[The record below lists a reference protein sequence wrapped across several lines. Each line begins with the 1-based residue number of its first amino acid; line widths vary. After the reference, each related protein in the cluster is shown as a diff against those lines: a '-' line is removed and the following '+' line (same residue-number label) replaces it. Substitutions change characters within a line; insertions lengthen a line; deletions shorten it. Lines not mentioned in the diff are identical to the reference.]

1 MGSRRSFSRRRTS
14 CAAHGSVFDTI
25 ATNTIEHVKVLIAT
39 GLVMRQFELTVA
51 PLFLKVLTNVE
62 EARTLAALRD
72 LLLPKLMSG
81 EIRIREAEKAI
92 EAAA

>member
-1 MGSRRSFSRRRTS
+1 
-14 CAAHGSVFDTI
+14 
-25 ATNTIEHVKVLIAT
+25 
-39 GLVMRQFELTVA
+39 MRQFELTVA